1 MELCIVHAGPLP
13 PSVWGR
19 LRAHL
24 PLGSAMRVLDLEA
37 ITPYWEAGRSG
48 DPGELTVAELV
59 RRLRFDLDPRSR
71 RVLLGWG
78 FGGLVA
84 HALAGDADHALA
96 LDTTAPAAEPAE
108 LPDEAL
114 LAGFAAYLAVRRGRA
129 LHLVPAPPVD
139 AALTAL
145 AGRSGAAGLRRL
157 YVAYARG
164 RRRDRALAV
173 AHTPPERPLTL
184 VRAARG
190 PAGALGWEGH
200 AGLER
205 LESAGD
211 HYSMLT
217 DPAAVAHLAAL
228 LHRWLAPPGTTGP
241 CCCAGWRSR
250 TAARRSGSATGR

>member
-1 MELCIVHAGPLP
+1 MTELAIVHSGPLP

-24 PLGSAMRVLDLEA
+24 PLGTSVRVLDLET
-37 ITPYWEAGRSG
+37 ITPYWDAGRTG
-48 DPGELTVAELV
+48 EPGALTLSALV
-59 RRLRFDLDPRSR
+59 RRLRAELDPRQR

-84 HALAGDADHALA
+84 HALDGHADHVVA

-114 LAGFAAYLAVRRGRA
+114 LGEFAAYLAVRRGRV
-129 LHLVPAPPVD
+129 LHLAPAPPVD
-139 AALTAL
+139 GALAAL
-145 AGRSGAAGLRRL
+145 AGGTGLVGVRRL

-164 RRRDRALAV
+164 RRRDRTLAA
-173 AHTPPERPLTL
+173 AHTPPAVPLTL

-200 AGLER
+200 ADLE
-205 LESAGD
+205 LLVSAGD

-228 LHRWLAPPGTTGP
+228 LRRWLVPL
-241 CCCAGWRSR
+241 SL
-250 TAARRSGSATGR
+250 AA

>member
-1 MELCIVHAGPLP
+1 MTPRELCIVHSGPLP

-24 PLGSAMRVLDLEA
+24 PVGTPMRVLDLEA
-37 ITPYWEAGRSG
+37 LTPYWEAGRSG
-48 DPGELTVAELV
+48 EPGELTVAALV
-59 RRLRFDLDPRSR
+59 RRLKTELDPRAR

-84 HALAGDADHALA
+84 HALAGPADEVVA

-108 LPDEAL
+108 LPDEVL
-114 LAGFAAYLAVRRGRA
+114 LRGFAAYLAVRRGRA

-139 AALTAL
+139 GALAAL
-145 AGRSGAAGLRRL
+145 AGDNGLVGLRRL

-164 RRRDRALAV
+164 RRRDRALAA

-200 AGLER
+200 PGLER
-205 LESAGD
+205 LVSCGD

-217 DPAAVAHLAAL
+217 EPAAVAHLAAL
-228 LHRWLAPPGTTGP
+228 LRRWLAPLPL
-241 CCCAGWRSR
+241 
-250 TAARRSGSATGR
+250 AA